1 MGDSELLMS
10 GPVFPIPDH
19 YSKYTTQNFGCSGSG
34 LKVDRPKELCGP
46 GNRDIGDRNSAL
58 IAPMGPKGMYI
69 PEVKEV
75 PHPAVP
81 MSGPKM
87 PGIEADN
94 KYNVVPDRVPA
105 AAARMEMQGPV
116 YPGVSCENHYSE
128 VHEVIHGELFHPLP
142 LHGPKF
148 VGVDDQC
155 KYTPA
160 IKKADTE
167 GMIVMSGPCARQ
179 IVHSSLYNES
189 PARAPSEGTRLMTGP
204 IFPGIEAK
212 NNFGPASMGF

>member
-1 MGDSELLMS
+1 
-10 GPVFPIPDH
+10 
-19 YSKYTTQNFGCSGSG
+19 
-34 LKVDRPKELCGP
+34 
-46 GNRDIGDRNSAL
+46 
-58 IAPMGPKGMYI
+58 MYI

-116 YPGVSCENHYSE
+116 YPGVSSDCHYSE

-142 LHGPKF
+142 LHGPNVQSKNCYNPEMEKQPGQLVMAGPKF
-148 VGVDDQC
+148 VGVDDQT

-167 GMIVMSGPCARQ
+167 GMIVMSGPKYRQ
-179 IVHSSLYNES
+179 IVDTSLYNET
-189 PARAPSEGTRLMTGP
+189 PARAPMEGTRLMTAP
-204 IFPGIEAK
+204 IFPGIVHSLSVDVLNVKK
-212 NNFGPASMGF
+212 NYSQDS

>member
-1 MGDSELLMS
+1 MID
-10 GPVFPIPDH
+10 
-19 YSKYTTQNFGCSGSG
+19 
-34 LKVDRPKELCGP
+34 
-46 GNRDIGDRNSAL
+46 
-58 IAPMGPKGMYI
+58 PMGPKGMYI
-69 PEVKEV
+69 PEAKEV

-116 YPGVSCENHYSE
+116 YPGVSSDCHYSE

-142 LHGPKF
+142 LHGPNVQSKNCYNPEMEKQPGQLVMAGPKF

-204 IFPGIEAK
+204 IFPGIVHSLSVDVLNVK
-212 NNFGPASMGF
+212 KLLSRFLIQKSLCIP